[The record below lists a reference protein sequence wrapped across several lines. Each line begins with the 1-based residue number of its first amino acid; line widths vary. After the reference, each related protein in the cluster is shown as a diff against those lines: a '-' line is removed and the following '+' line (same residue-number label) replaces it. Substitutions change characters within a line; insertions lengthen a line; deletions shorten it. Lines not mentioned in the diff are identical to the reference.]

1 LTCNG
6 GCTAA
11 TTNTGILSA
20 NSDGLAN
27 SVMTFADVFES
38 VVLAGTLIEVDITG
52 FTNPSTETVLNVYYE
67 VIH

>member
-1 LTCNG
+1 
-6 GCTAA
+6 
-11 TTNTGILSA
+11 
-20 NSDGLAN
+20 
-27 SVMTFADVFES
+27 MTFADVFES